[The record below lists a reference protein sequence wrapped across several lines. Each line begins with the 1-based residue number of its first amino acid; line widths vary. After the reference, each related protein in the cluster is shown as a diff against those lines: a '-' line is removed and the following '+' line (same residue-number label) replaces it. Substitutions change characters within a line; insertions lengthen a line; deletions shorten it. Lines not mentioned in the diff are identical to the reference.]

1 MFKKIWFVARV
12 SAFMLSKV
20 FHGFVPYEWYG
31 GVEERDGKNLAYLNI
46 SFSAKKAPVSN
57 DTDDR
62 DSLIKIQAS

>member
-46 SFSAKKAPVSN
+46 SFSAKKSA
-57 DTDDR
+57 R
-62 DSLIKIQAS
+62 I